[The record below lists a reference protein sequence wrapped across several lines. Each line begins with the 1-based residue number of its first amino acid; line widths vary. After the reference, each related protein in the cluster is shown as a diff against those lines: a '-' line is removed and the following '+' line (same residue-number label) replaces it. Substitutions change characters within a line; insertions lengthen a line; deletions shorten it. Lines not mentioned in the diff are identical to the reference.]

1 MNKITYISYKIQSNL
16 DHYLL
21 LSSMH
26 SNSISTYFPYFK
38 SFPNGSAGKDLPAMQ
53 ETQEMWVWSLGWEDP
68 LEKEMQ
74 PTLVFL
80 PEKPHG
86 QRSLAGCSPKGF
98 LLFFSKELDT
108 TEQLRTYRPWNILKT
123 WPRLSFYPW
132 LLAQVLAVFHVY
144 FLALLT

>member
-16 DHYLL
+16 YHYLL

-26 SNSISTYFPYFK
+26 RNSISTHFPYFK
-38 SFPNGSAGKDLPAMQ
+38 SFPNSSAGKDLPAMQ
-53 ETQEMWVWSLGWEDP
+53 ETQEIWIWSLGWEDP

-98 LLFFSKELDT
+98 CFFFFKELDT
-108 TEQLRTYRPWNILKT
+108 TEQLRTYRPWNILKI

-132 LLAQVLAVFHVY
+132 LLAQVLVVFRVY
-144 FLALLT
+144 FLVLLT